1 MHEKPDPAARET
13 VSPRQ
18 VRFTPSLL
26 AAVQPDVDAAA
37 AAGERLAAS
46 ADPEATPLPMV
57 RLPAM
62 VPDSHE

>member
-18 VRFTPSLL
+18 FRFTPSLL

-62 VPDSHE
+62 IPGSHE